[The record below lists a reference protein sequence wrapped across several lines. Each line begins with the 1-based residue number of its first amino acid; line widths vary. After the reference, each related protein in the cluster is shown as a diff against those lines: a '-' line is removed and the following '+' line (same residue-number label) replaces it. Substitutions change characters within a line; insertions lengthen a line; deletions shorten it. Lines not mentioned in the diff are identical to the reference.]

1 MTNTNETQQPPARR
15 DTLYE
20 RTAAQLLE
28 LIAERG
34 LGPGDRLPTEREL
47 AGMLGVSRV
56 PVRDAIRTLAA
67 QGLVEARRGKGTF
80 VAARGMDAA
89 VQEATAALR
98 QDEDVFADL
107 FAVRRLLEP
116 AAAQWA
122 AKRLSPD
129 QADRLD
135 AIVTE
140 MEAIDRAAEPD
151 LYRMSDLDSEF
162 HVVVATAADNAVLLR
177 LMEALQDLH
186 REQLET
192 SSRYRGRLTETIV
205 DHRRIV
211 EAILAGDPV
220 GASLAMTDHLS
231 RSEAAHFS
239 RRKAP
244 RR

>member
-1 MTNTNETQQPPARR
+1 MSARNETSAGAARP

-20 RTAAQLLE
+20 RTATQLLE

-47 AGMLGVSRV
+47 AEMLGVSRV

-89 VQEATAALR
+89 VEQATADLR
-98 QDEDVFADL
+98 RDEDVFADL

-116 AAAQWA
+116 AAAAWA
-122 AKRLSPD
+122 AKRLGP
-129 QADRLD
+129 ADAKRLD
-135 AIVTE
+135 AIVGE
-140 MEAIDRAAEPD
+140 MEALDRAEKPD
-151 LYRMSDLDSEF
+151 LYRMADLDTEF

-231 RSEAAHFS
+231 RSEAAHF
-239 RRKAP
+239 RRGRAK
-244 RR
+244 